1 MNVSDRTEH
10 IEIRKRLRGITSV
23 AEFERLLNSR
33 MITDIDKEIL
43 KMHYIEG
50 KTLSYIGDML
60 GYSESYVKKR
70 HRYILRRL
78 F

>member
-1 MNVSDRTEH
+1 MSDH
-10 IEIRKRLRGITSV
+10 IEIRKRLRNITSV
-23 AEFERLLNSR
+23 AEFEKLLNSR
-33 MITDIDKEIL
+33 MITDTDKKIL
-43 KMHYIEG
+43 KMHYIDN
-50 KTLSYIGDML
+50 KPLSYIGDML

>member
-1 MNVSDRTEH
+1 MSDH
-10 IEIRKRLRGITSV
+10 IEIRKRLRNITSV
-23 AEFERLLNSR
+23 AEFEKLLNSR
-33 MITDIDKEIL
+33 MITDIDKKIL
-43 KMHYIEG
+43 KMHYVDN
-50 KTLSYIGDML
+50 KPLSYIGDML

>member
-1 MNVSDRTEH
+1 MSGH

-33 MITDIDKEIL
+33 IITSEEKEIL

-50 KTLSYIGDML
+50 KTLSYISDML
-60 GYSESYVKKR
+60 GYSESGIKKK
-70 HRYILRRL
+70 HKSILRRI

>member
-1 MNVSDRTEH
+1 MSDH
-10 IEIRKRLRGITSV
+10 IEIRKRLRNITSV
-23 AEFERLLNSR
+23 AEFEKLLNSR
-33 MITDIDKEIL
+33 MITDIDKKIL
-43 KMHYIEG
+43 EMHYIDN
-50 KTLSYIGDML
+50 KPLSYIGDML